1 VLLPGSQ
8 RSEPRGLLRRVRACG
23 VDPLLLLQL
32 PRLVLLHPLCWVPKN
47 KHNPAPVVH
56 YVAHNPQHQGPQVA
70 GASGEAYNQ
79 DGHVQQQQPVGG
91 YAPPPLVYGKTVPS
105 EF

>member
-1 VLLPGSQ
+1 MSHEGCSGS
-8 RSEPRGLLRRVRACG
+8 GLVAWILCFFCSCPVSSCFT
-23 VDPLLLLQL
+23 LC
-32 PRLVLLHPLCWVPKN
+32 CWVPKN

-91 YAPPPLVYGKTVPS
+91 YAPPPLVYDKTVPS